1 MKLNLQISGVL
12 AAGLLLAA
20 CQEEEPNHTVQY
32 FLDNPSER
40 KEMLAKCEVTDDAI
54 SDANCLNANAAA
66 LSAAREERRQ
76 RQKDAVQ
83 SLYGDG
89 S

>member
-1 MKLNLQISGVL
+1 MKVNLQISGVL
-12 AAGLLLAA
+12 AAGLLLTA

-32 FLDNPSER
+32 FLDNPQAR
-40 KEMLAKCEVTDDAI
+40 QEMLAKCEVTDNAI
-54 SDANCLNANAAA
+54 SDANCINADT
-66 LSAAREERRQ
+66 AARSVARDERRQ

>member
-1 MKLNLQISGVL
+1 MKLNLRISGILSV
-12 AAGLLLAA
+12 GLLLAA

-32 FLDNPSER
+32 FLDNPQAR
-40 KEMLAKCEVTDDAI
+40 QEMLAKCEITDNAI
-54 SDANCLNANAAA
+54 SDANCLNADAAA
-66 LSAAREERRQ
+66 RSVASEERRQ